1 MQQLAWLSEKLVAE
15 YGQELTDRI
24 FQGYFVKRPV
34 TLRVNSLKSDN
45 AKVREAFS
53 LAGISFTQ
61 VPWYSNAYISEG
73 TNEREIERLSVY
85 QEGEIYLQS
94 LSSMLPPLFLDAQ
107 EGESVLD
114 MTAAPGGKTT
124 QISALTGGKAFITAC
139 ERDKLRA
146 ERLRFNIAKQGAP
159 RVTVLQSDALKLDD
173 FFRFDRI
180 LLDAPCSGSGT
191 ILLGDNVPQKISPL
205 LIKNSAALQEKLLV
219 KALRLLKKGGT
230 LVYSTC
236 SVCPEENGA
245 VVLRALKAAGGS
257 LQQIAEPEG
266 IPTLPSLTGT
276 ITVCPNELYEG
287 FFVAKIVR

>member
-1 MQQLAWLSEKLVAE
+1 MQQLAWLSEKLVAA
-15 YGQELTDRI
+15 YGREIADRI

-45 AKVREAFS
+45 AKAREAFS
-53 LAGISFTQ
+53 LAGISLTE
-61 VPWYSNAYISEG
+61 VPWYSNAFICEVASE
-73 TNEREIERLSVY
+73 RDIERLSVY
-85 QEGEIYLQS
+85 QEGKIYLQS
-94 LSSMLPPLFLDAQ
+94 LSSMLPPLFLEAQ

-191 ILLGDNVPQKISPL
+191 ILLGDSAPQKISPL

-236 SVCPEENGA
+236 SVCPEENGE
-245 VVLRALKAAGGS
+245 VVLRALKAAGGN
-257 LQQIAEPEG
+257 LQEIAAPEG

-276 ITVCPNELYEG
+276 VTVCPSELYEG